1 MTEDR
6 VPGVHFIR
14 FSIPLSPVSCNSLYN
29 VMFAMRKIELKPEI
43 RLWKTQVKQ
52 YVPPW
57 KTGESGNL
65 YFNADIYTETLYK
78 NGKLRKLDLQNMEK
92 ALIDAVCEKLGIGD
106 EFIFQ
111 KFTRKIQS
119 EKDRIEV
126 EIGFLPLACSLNTGV
141 DLEK

>member
-1 MTEDR
+1 MEKRDR
-6 VPGVHFIR
+6 VEGKDFIR

-29 VMFAMRKIELKPEI
+29 VIFYLKRIELKPEI

-52 YVPPW
+52 YIPPW
-57 KTGESGNL
+57 KTSETGYL
-65 YFNADIYTETLYK
+65 YFNADIYTKTLFK
-78 NGKLRKLDLQNMEK
+78 NGKLRKLDLQNLEK
-92 ALIDAVCEKLGIGD
+92 ALIDAICEKLGLGD

-126 EIGFLPLACSLNTGV
+126 ELGFL
-141 DLEK
+141 